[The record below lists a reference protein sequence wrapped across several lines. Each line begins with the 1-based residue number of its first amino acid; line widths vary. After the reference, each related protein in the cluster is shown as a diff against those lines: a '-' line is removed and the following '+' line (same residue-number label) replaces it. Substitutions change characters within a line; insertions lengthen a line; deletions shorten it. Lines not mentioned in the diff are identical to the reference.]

1 MTGALNR
8 PSSGGLTRAGGHLKA
23 EFGFGGLT
31 EIGDLLRALAVACIQ
46 MQESRV
52 LVVANNDDP
61 ANERSLRDALTT
73 MVLAGIPA
81 DFKLGVV
88 AAAAGV
94 REAYRNVERDA
105 TAVGIATKVFPSEE
119 DALAWLKGPA

>member
-1 MTGALNR
+1 MSEALGR

-23 EFGFGGLT
+23 EFGYGTLT
-31 EIGDLLRALAVACIQ
+31 EIGDLLRALAVACVQ
-46 MQESRV
+46 MQARRV

-61 ANERSLRDALTT
+61 ENERSLRDALTT

-81 DFKLGVV
+81 DFKLGLV
-88 AAAAGV
+88 ASAVEV

-105 TAVGIATKVFPSEE
+105 TAVGIATKVFPNEE
-119 DALAWLKGPA
+119 AALAWLKGKA

>member
-1 MTGALNR
+1 MSGALSR
-8 PSSGGLTRAGGHLKA
+8 PSSGGLTRVGGHLKA
-23 EFGFGGLT
+23 EFGLDTLT

-46 MQESRV
+46 TQVRRV

-61 ANERSLRDALTT
+61 ENERSLRDALTT

-88 AAAAGV
+88 AATAGV

-119 DALAWLKGPA
+119 DALTWLEGKA